1 MCIYCGT
8 TKYRK
13 IYEAHNGSIPKDH
26 TGRRYHIHHID
37 GDRNNNQIRNLVA
50 LSIQDHY
57 QIHLTQG
64 DWAAC
69 IKLAGQMSWSHEEI
83 SKLCQTAAKTHGY
96 KPPSQKGKRYWN
108 NGLTNRMSA
117 ECPGTDW
124 ILGKLLYCDRDELGK
139 RMSAIKKLEMTDNK
153 RELLRSKSL
162 NNGSRPPNQTGKRV
176 WNNGVKQTMT
186 VKCPEGYVA
195 GFLPR

>member
-8 TKYRK
+8 PKYRK
-13 IYEAHNGSIPKDH
+13 IYEAHNGPIPKDQ

-37 GDRNNNQIRNLVA
+37 GNRHNNQINNLIA
-50 LSIQDHY
+50 LSIEDHY
-57 QIHLTQG
+57 QIHLVQG

-69 IKLAGQMSWSHEEI
+69 IKLAGQMAWSREEI
-83 SKLCQTAAKTHGY
+83 SKLCQTAAEMHGY

-108 NGLTNRMSA
+108 NGFTNQISA
-117 ECPGTDW
+117 DCPGDGW
-124 ILGKLLYCDRDELGK
+124 VLGKLLYCDRAELGK
-139 RMSAIKKLEMTDNK
+139 RISAIKKAEMTDDK
-153 RELLRSKSL
+153 RKLLRGISL

-176 WNNGVKQTMT
+176 WNNGVKQTMAY
-186 VKCPEGYVA
+186 KCPEGYVP